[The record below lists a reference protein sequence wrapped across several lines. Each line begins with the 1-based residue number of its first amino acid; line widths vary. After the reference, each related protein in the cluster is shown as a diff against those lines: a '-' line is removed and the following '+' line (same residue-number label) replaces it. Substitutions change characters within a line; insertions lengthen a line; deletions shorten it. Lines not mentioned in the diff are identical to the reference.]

1 MHGSLFLL
9 IFIDFLN
16 GGVSY
21 MGLSGTLGPIMITMK
36 TTHGL
41 SGTSLVGLLRMGA
54 QKIRGSILVNLI
66 PNT

>member
-1 MHGSLFLL
+1 MQNHFEVCE
-9 IFIDFLN
+9 N
-16 GGVSY
+16 HQCVSY

>member
-1 MHGSLFLL
+1 
-9 IFIDFLN
+9 
-16 GGVSY
+16 

-36 TTHGL
+36 TTQGL